1 MLVYLQKP
9 NFEILIF
16 NEIILEE
23 GSFGRSTSNIKAK
36 TKINSRTVDLLDVW
50 FTSARFVSDKRLW
63 PALQLMAEA
72 G

>member
-23 GSFGRSTSNIKAK
+23 GSFGRSTSNIKTK

-50 FTSARFVSDKRLW
+50 FTSARFVSDKWLW
-63 PALQLMAEA
+63 PAL
-72 G
+72 